1 MSFIN
6 PIWLYGLLGL
16 LVPIAIHLWSKK
28 EGKTIK
34 VGSIQ
39 FFPESETRQSSKLH
53 LNEIFLLILRSVIVA
68 LLVMLIA
75 QPILISAKK
84 KDKTTILI
92 APTLLEGDQFGSI
105 LDTVLAGDYNVKLL
119 TKGLPDLDQEAAQRY
134 PNSYYWQLIP
144 EIEGLASS
152 EVIVFTTSR
161 MTAFKGRIP
170 ASSKKLTWNTIPP
183 QYDAT
188 AVLKA
193 TIYDGQYNVYLGN
206 STETQ
211 TEVRRMSF
219 SNPSESSDLQFRN
232 SGLEV
237 KLASQD
243 NWVAVEAVAPTLVS
257 INYDQEFEVDAQLL
271 IAAFRAIETTNG
283 IPVQVEM
290 ALILNDKSVSDNA
303 DVQVWLSDKQFVY
316 VNDAKVLVYKE
327 NIYDN
332 EIIKSSVIR
341 NEYWLNRRL
350 TVANMTTDDLPE
362 YLIKTVF
369 KDELLEAQINSFDQ
383 RAIAVQ
389 MIQPVTVAPGTI
401 LSQEQ
406 LAIPHYYW
414 IVFMALM
421 VFERFVSF
429 QRKQ

>member
-1 MSFIN
+1 MSFTN

-16 LVPIAIHLWSKK
+16 LVPVAIHLWSKK
-28 EGKTIK
+28 EGQTIK

-53 LNEIFLLILRSVIVA
+53 LNEIFLLILRSLIVA

-84 KDKTTILI
+84 KDKATVLI
-92 APTLLEGDQFGSI
+92 APALLAGDQFGSI

-119 TKGLPDLDQEAAQRY
+119 TKGLPDLDQKVEQDY
-134 PNSYYWQLIP
+134 PDSDYLQLIS
-144 EIEGLASS
+144 EIEGLASA
-152 EVIVFTTSR
+152 EIIVFSTSR
-161 MTAFKGRIP
+161 MVAFKGRIP
-170 ASSKKLTWNTIPP
+170 ASSKRLTWNTIPP
-183 QYDAT
+183 RYDAA

-206 STETQ
+206 SSETQ
-211 TEVRRMSF
+211 TEITRISF
-219 SNPSESSDLQFRN
+219 SNPNERSDLQFRN

-237 KLASQD
+237 KLSSQD

-257 INYDQEFEVDAQLL
+257 INYDQEFKVDAQLL
-271 IAAFRAIETTNG
+271 SAAFRAIEVTNG
-283 IPVQVEM
+283 IPIQVEM
-290 ALILNDKSVSDNA
+290 TLISNDKSATDNA
-303 DVQVWLSDKQFVY
+303 EIQVWLSDKQFVD
-316 VNDAKVLVYKE
+316 VNDVKTLIYNNNMYE
-327 NIYDN
+327 NK
-332 EIIKSSVIR
+332 IIKTSVRR
-341 NEYWLNRRL
+341 NQYWLNRRL
-350 TVANMTTDDLPE
+350 SVANMTVDDLPE
-362 YLIKTVF
+362 YLMKTVF
-369 KDELLEAQINSFDQ
+369 KDELLEQQINSLDQ

-389 MIQPVTVAPGTI
+389 MIQPLTVAQGT
-401 LSQEQ
+401 LRSQEQ